1 MSSSLSSSNRIAAL
15 VASAAGLGII
25 ASGAFT
31 GVAAA
36 AGPNTGPSEI
46 ATPAVTPPP
55 GPGAIATPEP
65 TTPPAGPDTIA
76 APEPTNPPAGPG
88 GIANPQPPTSPNP
101 GAGPGVGPGEIAA
114 PEPKPTNPGGIA
126 DKPPVSSGA
135 ILRDFTAKPVEAFSF
150 TYNWTSNRKTSLF
163 QASTAKFTKKDG
175 LYSLPA
181 SAETV
186 KVTGTKI
193 GSGKGG
199 DLAGGAPNYR
209 FTHTVTGTQPSTV
222 YSVLVSVPLSDAFLP
237 VQRAWTTTTKA
248 PPALPPAQL
257 KSHLVSVKVTQI
269 KVIKDGDT
277 GLRGKGEVSF
287 GVRLAPDADATI
299 PSNWG
304 DFTHGPDGYF
314 KAKNGQTLN
323 LTNALTHDIVTTKNK
338 ALVEVQGLENDV
350 DVFEGFCPLGAWE
363 NVTAREFS
371 DNCYDASVARA
382 LVSIPAKKG
391 SSKQTVTATVPGS
404 PGLSFEAQVEVTTS
418 AA

>member
-1 MSSSLSSSNRIAAL
+1 MSQSTSNRIAAL
-15 VASAAGLGII
+15 VASTAGLTII

-31 GVAAA
+31 GVAGA
-36 AGPNTGPSEI
+36 AGPNTGPSAI
-46 ATPAVTPPP
+46 ATPSVTPPP
-55 GPGAIATPEP
+55 GPGAIANPEP
-65 TTPPAGPDTIA
+65 TTTP
-76 APEPTNPPAGPG
+76 NPPAGPG
-88 GIANPQPPTSPNP
+88 SIANPAPDPKNP
-101 GAGPGVGPGEIAA
+101 DGF
-114 PEPKPTNPGGIA
+114 A

-135 ILRDFTAKPVEAFSF
+135 TLTDFTAKPVEAFSF

-163 QASTAKFTKKDG
+163 QSSTAKFTKTDG

-181 SAETV
+181 SSVPV

-199 DLAGGAPNYR
+199 ELAGGASSYR
-209 FTHTVTGTQPSTV
+209 FSHTVTGTQPSTA
-222 YSVLVSVPLSDAFLP
+222 YSVLVSVPLSDAYLP

-248 PPALPPAQL
+248 PPALPPAKL
-257 KSHLVSVKVTQI
+257 KSHAVSVKVTQI

-287 GVRLAPDADATI
+287 GVRLAPDANRKI

-304 DFTHGPDGYF
+304 DFTHGPDGWF

-350 DVFEGFCPLGAWE
+350 DVLEGFCPLGAWE
-363 NVTAREFS
+363 NVVARDFS

-382 LVSIPAKKG
+382 LVNIPAKAG
-391 SSKQTVTATVPGS
+391 SSKQTVTATVQGS
-404 PGLSFEAQVEVTTS
+404 PGLTFEAKVVVTS
-418 AA
+418 AAA